1 MRFFVS
7 CLRLTVHSFA
17 YLNFGGVR
25 YLVLTFDLTF
35 LIFDCNSQEGIHF
48 SLLFKGSAIYI
59 WKQNYQ
65 IRLLMCSIVVGIL
78 VGWGISIVGI
88 AVATSSEEIGWGR
101 ERALWE

>member
-1 MRFFVS
+1 VVTSTVSRQLPRMRFFVS

-59 WKQNYQ
+59 WKQNVPNSASHVQYCRGNPGGMGNQ
-65 IRLLMCSIVVGIL
+65 HCGDR
-78 VGWGISIVGI
+78 
-88 AVATSSEEIGWGR
+88 GR
-101 ERALWE
+101 DKQ